1 MTSMIPVLENC
12 ETYDSAKLKLLL
24 QNNTEIK
31 AKPSALFC
39 NIDGNASNFDSF
51 VTDISQYCHEFSF
64 IRIAETNID
73 PCHKDLYSMSS
84 FKAEYNNKF
93 PKKRKGTGV
102 ALYVRRPVS
111 DNLYSNTSKGF
122 NERFLH

>member
-1 MTSMIPVLENC
+1 MLKSLKFLKNC

-31 AKPSALFC
+31 ARPSALFC

-64 IRIAETNID
+64 IGIAETNID

-84 FKAEYNNKF
+84 YKAEYNNKF
-93 PKKRKGTGV
+93 KKNVKAQV
-102 ALYVRRPVS
+102 SPFIALC
-111 DNLYSNTSKGF
+111 
-122 NERFLH
+122 